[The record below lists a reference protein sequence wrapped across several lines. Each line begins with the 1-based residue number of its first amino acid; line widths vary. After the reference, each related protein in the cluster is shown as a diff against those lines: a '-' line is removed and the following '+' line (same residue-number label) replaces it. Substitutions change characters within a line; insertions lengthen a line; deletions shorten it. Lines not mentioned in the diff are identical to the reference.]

1 MRNLCRLNGF
11 GFITLDLNNIS
22 PDACTCRRLVFQL
35 MSKGPLVPASTFKPI
50 CATVFLFLL
59 AKHHVLNRAK
69 KVYCFVFSRQS
80 GSDRSRSR
88 SRSHS
93 AACPAYP
100 AVSSTNQVPC
110 PHICNG
116 HFHYNMFPDK
126 SLVML
131 TLGPATWT

>member
-1 MRNLCRLNGF
+1 MSTLEGQVEQVNGRLNGF

-80 GSDRSRSR
+80 GSDRSRSVE
-88 SRSHS
+88 
-93 AACPAYP
+93 Y
-100 AVSSTNQVPC
+100 
-110 PHICNG
+110 
-116 HFHYNMFPDK
+116 FHKGQLK
-126 SLVML
+126 SI
-131 TLGPATWT
+131 GSKK